1 VHDDA
6 RREEAGGDDGHLEH
20 DRNVPARRQDPC
32 RVHGPHRE
40 GRQLIRALA
49 VLHLLALAALAI
61 GPLPLDA
68 DAIAAAREAA
78 RFDHNA
84 EPFGTITRQLAGGV
98 GRADMVQL
106 VGNLLLLLP
115 FGMYAPALWRGLRSL
130 PAVLLAGALL
140 STAIELGQLGL
151 SELYGFPIR
160 IADVDDVILNTAGV
174 LVGYLLWRLWSWGEP
189 LDSNRAVRGSAD

>member
-1 VHDDA
+1 MHDDA
-6 RREEAGGDDGHLEH
+6 RREEAGGDDGHLVH

-32 RVHGPHRE
+32 RVHGPDRE
-40 GRQLIRALA
+40 GRQLIRVLA
-49 VLHLLALAALAI
+49 ILHLLALIALAI

-84 EPFGTITRQLAGGV
+84 EPFATIARQLAGGP
-98 GRADMVQL
+98 GRADTVQL
-106 VGNLLLLLP
+106 GI
-115 FGMYAPALWRGLRSL
+115 YCPALLRGLLSL

-151 SELYGFPIR
+151 SALYGFPIR

-174 LVGYLLWRLWSWGEP
+174 LIGYGLWRLWSWGEP
-189 LDSNRAVRGSAD
+189 MDTNRAVRGSAD